1 MLLVLVL
8 SCTVSNLY
16 AEEIDI
22 TIPVDSS
29 EKNSTVLMK
38 SGPIAVQEIKFE
50 NNAVHIVTD
59 GKLTPLFLI
68 TA

>member
-38 SGPIAVQEIKFE
+38 SVPIAVQEIKFE
-50 NNAVHIVTD
+50 NSAVHIVTD